1 MLIKTYLLYYNR
13 YYYYDYYLGE
23 LGADQDVP
31 TLLLLLLTI
40 TMTEANWVLI
50 KTADVSNALKSQL
63 RRNFGKL
70 YASQVV
76 LVRTCL

>member
-1 MLIKTYLLYYNR
+1 
-13 YYYYDYYLGE
+13 
-23 LGADQDVP
+23 
-31 TLLLLLLTI
+31 
-40 TMTEANWVLI
+40 MTEANWVLI
-50 KTADVSNALKSQL
+50 MTADVSNALKSQL